1 MSQTPLYY
9 VWIYYVVYRFINSA
23 STQTPKGRN
32 CKTYRKLALQRNVGK
47 CIESESKNNE
57 FTMKMIVLI

>member
-1 MSQTPLYY
+1 MLC
-9 VWIYYVVYRFINSA
+9 IA
-23 STQTPKGRN
+23 SLTAHPHKRSTGRN
-32 CKTYRKLALQRNVGK
+32 CKTYRKLARQRNVGK